1 MKIMIKVL
9 MCLLVVTLIVFVSG
23 GVYITLSGKKIIISQ
38 IEKNLKVKAKL
49 DTVSFSL
56 PFSLNMTGLEIGDF
70 FKAEKIS
77 AAPSVLGL
85 LAGKL
90 IFSGITVVNPV
101 INIEQSQDGRF
112 NLPVLEQKGKQ
123 PPILLAGLVIKNGK
137 FIFNDKKINDS
148 YKVILEKIDADIS
161 KVKFPPTSLNTKFK
175 LSAVLTA
182 PDTKSLGSINCFGW
196 IDFGPKDMDATI
208 DIKGLDVVYFAPYY
222 GNFISNKKLLSASL
236 DLSSGLKAKNNNL
249 AIESKLR
256 LFNLVYE
263 KEEPPKEGEPSAKEG
278 EAPEINVVKNALDFF
293 ADEEG
298 NISLDFTINT
308 KLDSPKVDA
317 DELKKEMM
325 RSAMKN
331 LSRQSP
337 EALIKKV
344 TGNIDQFKEI
354 GRQLKDMFK
363 KKGE

>member
-1 MKIMIKVL
+1 MKIIIKVFIW
-9 MCLLVVTLIVFVSG
+9 LLAAILVIFVSG
-23 GVYITLSGKKIIISQ
+23 GVYITLSGKKMIISQ

-56 PFSLNMTGLEIGDF
+56 PFSLNLTGLEIGDF

-85 LAGKL
+85 MAGRL
-90 IFSGITVVNPV
+90 IFSGLTVVNPV
-101 INIEQSQDGRF
+101 INIEQSQDGSF
-112 NLPVLEQKGKQ
+112 NLPVLKQNGKQ

-137 FIFNDKKINDS
+137 FIFNDKKISDS

-175 LSAVLTA
+175 LSGVLTA
-182 PDTKSLGSINCFGW
+182 PDTKSLGSINASGW
-196 IDFGPKDMDATI
+196 VDFGPKDMDAVI
-208 DIKGLDVVYFAPYY
+208 DIKDLDVVYFAPYY

-236 DLSSGLKAKNNNL
+236 DFSSGLKAKNNDL
-249 AIESKLR
+249 AIETKLR

-278 EAPEINVVKNALDFF
+278 EAPEIDAVKNALDFF
-293 ADEEG
+293 ADEQG

-317 DELKKEMM
+317 VELKKEIM

-331 LSRQSP
+331 ISRQSP
-337 EALIKKV
+337 EALIKKI
-344 TGNIDQFKEI
+344 TGNIGQFKEI
-354 GRQLKDMFK
+354 GKQLKGMFK